1 MIKFI
6 ILLHFHLMSDS
17 FDEPINI
24 PSQISDF
31 YIIRKWK
38 DSRFSTLYYVGKQNL
53 YFICKAIPK
62 KNYIGNEIEIQKSL
76 THDNIQDIIYQCEDS
91 ENIYIFTFQEK
102 ESLQEF
108 LDRNGKLDEN
118 QAKHFMHQILNA
130 LQYVHKHEISFC
142 DIKPK
147 NFLMTNYYHLFLFNF
162 GCAVIGKIVHEARG
176 TPLYMSPERISKKGS
191 FDGFASDI
199 WSCGVVLY
207 RMLTGELPYKKARTL
222 TQLRDL
228 IHSVKF
234 ELDDEFSA
242 SASDLLSKMT
252 QKDPTKRPTA
262 EDALHHNW
270 FE

>member
-1 MIKFI
+1 MKKFI

-17 FDEPINI
+17 LVEPINI

-38 DSRFSTLYYVGKQNL
+38 DSRFSTLYYAGEPNL

-118 QAKHFMHQILNA
+118 QAKKYMYQIIDA
-130 LQYVHKHEISFC
+130 LQYVHEHEISFC
-142 DIKPK
+142 DIKPE

-162 GCAVIGKIVHEARG
+162 GCAVKGKTVNEARG
-176 TPLYMSPERISKKGS
+176 TPFYMSPECISNQGS

-199 WSCGVVLY
+199 WSCGVTLY
-207 RMLTGELPYKKARTL
+207 QMLMGKLPYGN
-222 TQLRDL
+222 
-228 IHSVKF
+228 
-234 ELDDEFSA
+234 
-242 SASDLLSKMT
+242 
-252 QKDPTKRPTA
+252 
-262 EDALHHNW
+262 HHLQII
-270 FE
+270 